1 MKRHKSTAP
10 DHEYCEK
17 CDLDCETED
26 QLLIHKIK
34 SNKHIV
40 CPVCGIEF
48 GSEGGRD
55 RHIRLVSLTHLIF
68 HPRERERERVCVC
81 YDDLTHLPMLLL

>member
-55 RHIRLVSLTHLIF
+55 RHIRLVSLTHLFFI
-68 HPRERERERVCVC
+68 PEKERECVCVMV
-81 YDDLTHLPMLLL
+81 T